1 MYTFSSFL
9 RPTTFCLGLCANILL
24 GAPLQAADLSTELS
38 GLVIKGGQQLP
49 KQSTPSAVGVLSTG
63 DFDCDGV
70 MDLAVGDASSDVID
84 NVGGDNDGSVSI
96 GFGDRQIGLR
106 LGGGQLISQNT
117 DGITGVAEANDR
129 FGDALA
135 AADFNGDDCSD
146 LAIGVSGED
155 DAGAGTTDSGG
166 VHALFGAA
174 GGLSTSND
182 LFLPGA
188 EAAPH
193 GTTNGHRKGEALA
206 PLHWTSA
213 SALPNLAISAIGHA
227 PNLLL
232 FAGGVAVRRSGSA
245 LLNTPVDFVSRSD
258 FPNEVDRQSG
268 VFGETL
274 AAGDFNN
281 DGFDDL
287 VAFGVSDGCI
297 IPTPTISLCPD
308 GKGFLWIIYGAAS
321 SGGFRYEKIT
331 QDSPGVPGVVE
342 DNDFFGEALT
352 VGDFNND
359 GIDDL
364 AVGAPGEGIG
374 AIDDSGSVTI
384 LYGAA
389 NGLLANAGSSIAFGQ
404 SEISGLAVEASD
416 EFGASLSAG
425 DFNRDGFDDLAIGLP
440 LEDVGNVVDA
450 GSVAVVYGSAGGI
463 DTSIVKIFDLS
474 SADISGDV
482 ATNDQFG
489 IALSAADFNDDQV
502 DDLAIGIANR
512 ADNTGA
518 GAGAVLMLF
527 STADTETS
535 ILSVA
540 PNPVFAGQ
548 PYTVTVR
555 SRRLNTGGTVLGRGT
570 VNVSVSGGGG
580 SCTVTLNNAGNGSCQ
595 ITTASAGL
603 RTISASHPATLGYRA
618 SSALPAAINV
628 VNEVI
633 FHNGFE

>member
-1 MYTFSSFL
+1 MNYGMKCRSAAAIAAL
-9 RPTTFCLGLCANILL
+9 VVLL
-24 GAPLQAADLSTELS
+24 GAQAPAADLSTELS

-49 KQSTPSAVGVLSTG
+49 KQSSPSAVGVLSTG

-70 MDLAVGDASSDVID
+70 IDLAAGDASSDVID
-84 NVGGDNDGSVSI
+84 NVGGDNDGSLSI
-96 GFGDRQIGLR
+96 GFGDPLIGLR

-117 DGITGVAEANDR
+117 DGISDVAEANDR

-135 AADFNGDDCSD
+135 AADFNGDNCSD

-155 DAGAGTTDSGG
+155 DASAGTTDSGG
-166 VHALFGAA
+166 VHLLFGAA

-182 LFLPGA
+182 LFLPGT

-193 GTTNGHRKGEALA
+193 GTTGGHRKGDALA
-206 PLHWTSA
+206 ALHWTAA
-213 SALPNLAISAIGHA
+213 SALPYLAINAIGHA
-227 PNLLL
+227 PNLLV
-232 FAGGVAVRRSGSA
+232 FAGGVSVRRTGSA
-245 LLNTPVDFVSRSD
+245 VLNTPVDFASRSD
-258 FPNEVDRQSG
+258 FPFEADRQSG
-268 VFGETL
+268 QFGETL

-297 IPTPTISLCPD
+297 IPTPAFSLCPD
-308 GKGFLWIIYGAAS
+308 GKGFLWIVYGAAS
-321 SGGFRYEKIT
+321 TGGFRYEKIT

-342 DNDFFGEALT
+342 DDDFFGEALA
-352 VGDFNND
+352 VGDFNSD

-364 AVGAPGEGIG
+364 AVGAP
-374 AIDDSGSVTI
+374 DSGSVTI

-389 NGLLANAGSSIAFGQ
+389 SGLLANAGSSIAFGQ
-404 SEISGLAVEASD
+404 SEISGLAVEADD

-425 DFNRDGFDDLAIGLP
+425 DFNRDGFDDLAIGVP
-440 LEDVGNVVDA
+440 LEDVSNVVDA
-450 GSVAVVYGSAGGI
+450 GSVAVVYGSASGI
-463 DTSIVKIFDLS
+463 DTRVAKIFDLS
-474 SADISGDV
+474 SAGISGDV

-518 GAGAVLMLF
+518 SAGAVLMLF
-527 STADTETS
+527 STGDTATS
-535 ILSVA
+535 IVA
-540 PNPVFAGQ
+540 VTPNPVFVGQ

-555 SRRLNTGGTVLGRGT
+555 SLRLNTGGTALGRGT

-580 SCTVTLNNAGNGSCQ
+580 SCTVTLNNTGNGSCQ

-603 RTISASHPATLGYRA
+603 RTISAIHPAILGYRA
-618 SSALPAAINV
+618 SSALPASINV

-633 FHNGFE
+633 FRNGFE

>member
-1 MYTFSSFL
+1 MSAMPKRVITAV
-9 RPTTFCLGLCANILL
+9 GIML
-24 GAPLQAADLSTELS
+24 GALAAPACAADLSTELS
-38 GLVIKGGQQLP
+38 ALVIKGGQQLP
-49 KQSTPSAVGVLSTG
+49 KQSSPSAVGVLSTG

-70 MDLAVGDASSDVID
+70 IDLAVGDASSDVID

-96 GFGDRQIGLR
+96 GFGDRLIGLR

-117 DGITGVAEANDR
+117 DGIPGVAEANDR

-155 DAGAGTTDSGG
+155 DASVGSTDSGG
-166 VHALFGAA
+166 AHVLFGAT
-174 GGLSTSND
+174 GGLSSSND
-182 LFLPGA
+182 LFLPGT

-193 GTTNGHRKGEALA
+193 GTTAGHRKGDALVA
-206 PLHWTSA
+206 LHWTAA
-213 SALPNLAISAIGHA
+213 SALPYLAINAIGHA
-227 PNLLL
+227 PNLLV
-232 FAGGVAVRRSGSA
+232 FAGGVSVRRTGSA
-245 LLNTPVDFVSRSD
+245 VLNTPVDFVSRSD
-258 FPNEVDRQSG
+258 FPAEVDRQSG

-308 GKGFLWIIYGAAS
+308 GKGFLWIVYGAAS
-321 SGGFRYEKIT
+321 TSGFRYEKIT

-342 DNDFFGEALT
+342 DDDFFGEALAI
-352 VGDFNND
+352 GDFNND
-359 GIDDL
+359 GVDDL

-404 SEISGLAVEASD
+404 SEISGLAVEAED

-425 DFNRDGFDDLAIGLP
+425 DFNRDGFDDLAIGVP

-450 GSVAVVYGSAGGI
+450 GSVAVVYGSASGI
-463 DTSIVKIFDLS
+463 DTSIVKIFDLN
-474 SADISGDV
+474 SAGISGAV

-489 IALSAADFNDDQV
+489 IALSAADFNDDQI

-518 GAGAVLMLF
+518 SAGAVLMLF
-527 STADTETS
+527 STGDTATS
-535 ILSVA
+535 IVSVA
-540 PNPVFAGQ
+540 PNPVFVGL

-555 SRRLNTGGTVLGRGT
+555 SRRVNTGGTVLGRGT
-570 VNVSVSGGGG
+570 VVVSVSGGGG
-580 SCTVTLNNAGNGSCQ
+580 SCTATLNRFGDGSCQ
-595 ITTASAGL
+595 ITTATPGL
-603 RTISASHPATLGYRA
+603 RSISATHPATLGFRA
-618 SSALPAAINV
+618 STAAPATINV
-628 VNEVI
+628 INEVV
-633 FHNGFE
+633 FRNGFE